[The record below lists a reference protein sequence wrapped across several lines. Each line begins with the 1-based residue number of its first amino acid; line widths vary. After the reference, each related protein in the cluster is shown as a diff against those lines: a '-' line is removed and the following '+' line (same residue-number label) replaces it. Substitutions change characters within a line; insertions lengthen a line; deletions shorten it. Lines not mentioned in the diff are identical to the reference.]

1 MNEIEIKKYELPSLE
16 IVNYDEILKAVE
28 EDTKKYQNYVVTEE
42 SLDADTKKRAE
53 LRKIAKSIND
63 KRLEIEKEISKPIKE
78 FKAKCDVLKEMY
90 ESSANLIDEQVK
102 QFEIRDKELKRR
114 KIKILFD
121 DNAKE
126 LKDVL
131 PFEKIFDEK
140 WLNKGSWNGE
150 TFKLENEL
158 MDKLNKIS
166 NELKSIEDLKSDY
179 EVELKSNYLEHF
191 DLTKVI
197 SKNNE
202 LNEKKG
208 LLKVASEEKTKIVE
222 EERQATIDD
231 MLTSEV
237 VEEDIDPIKTYTL
250 RITGPLSK
258 QKALKKF
265 LELNNM
271 KVERIDI
278 NE

>member
-1 MNEIEIKKYELPSLE
+1 MKEIEIKKYELPSLE
-16 IVNYDEILKAVE
+16 IVDYEKILKAVE
-28 EDTKKYQNYVVTEE
+28 KDTQKYQNYVVTGETLE
-42 SLDADTKKRAE
+42 ADSKKRAE

-78 FKAKCDVLKEMY
+78 FKAKCDVLKEKY

-102 QFEIRDKELKRR
+102 KFETRDKELKRR

-131 PFEKIFDEK
+131 AFEKIFDEK
-140 WLNKGSWNGE
+140 WLNKGSWKDDI
-150 TFKLENEL
+150 FKLENEL
-158 MDKLNKIS
+158 VDKLTKIS
-166 NELKSIEDLKSDY
+166 NELKSIEELKSDY
-179 EVELKSNYLEHF
+179 EVELKSDYLEHF
-191 DLTKVI
+191 DLTKII

-202 LNEKKG
+202 LNEKKK

-222 EERQATIDD
+222 EERQTTIDE

-237 VEEDIDPIKTYTL
+237 IEEEIDPIKTYTL
-250 RITGPLSK
+250 KITATLSK

-265 LELNNM
+265 LDLNNIEY
-271 KVERIDI
+271 ERVD
-278 NE
+278 